1 MGYGR
6 SQTQW
11 WSEWDLMAIS
21 AIHHSASNWY
31 QSRDSMREALGIPEN
46 DQWTRYSEDP
56 DLLGD
61 RPDPIWVDLA
71 NLLEIQ
77 AMEAIRKTEPKY

>member
-6 SQTQW
+6 AQTQW

-21 AIHHSASNWY
+21 ALQHSASNWA
-31 QSRDSMREALGIPEN
+31 QSRDSMREALGVAEDTQWIRYTEN
-46 DQWTRYSEDP
+46 PYLLEDTP
-56 DLLGD
+56 DST
-61 RPDPIWVDLA
+61 WVDLA

-77 AMEAIRKTEPKY
+77 AMEAIGQTEPKY